1 MFDNLTVTK
10 LGFYVYALVNPLTNK
25 VFYIG
30 KGIDNRVF
38 AHKQEVLENKTD
50 INSLKKT
57 EIKEILDKQLN
68 IQHLIIRHGLS
79 EKEAFL
85 VEATLIDYHNYNLE
99 KLTNEVSGH
108 ASGFYG
114 IKTTDELIRQY
125 NAPKLENLLH
135 NVVIININRQYAKVK
150 NSNNAIYIATKE
162 SWVINKNR
170 INELEYAL
178 SEFQG
183 IIIGVF
189 KINKWYAASTENNK
203 INKRWGFDGEDAPKE
218 IKDLYLNKSIAHVK
232 KKGAANPIRYNI

>member
-1 MFDNLTVTK
+1 MFDNLTVSK
-10 LGFYVYALVNPLTNK
+10 LGYYVYALVNPITKN

-38 AHKQEVLENKTD
+38 AHKQEVLENKSEV
-50 INSLKKT
+50 NSLKKT
-57 EIKEILDKQLN
+57 EIKEILDKQLD
-68 IQHLIIRHGLS
+68 IQHLIIRHGLT
-79 EKEAFL
+79 EKEAYL
-85 VEATLIDYHNYNLE
+85 VEATLIDYHNFNLN

-108 ASGFYG
+108 DSGFYG

-150 NSNNAIYIATKE
+150 NSNNAIYTATKE

-189 KINKWYAASTENNK
+189 KIKNWYAAATENNK
-203 INKRWGFDGEDAPKE
+203 INRRWGFDGEDAPKE
-218 IKDLYLNKSIAHVK
+218 IKDIYLNKSIAHVK
-232 KKGAANPIRYNI
+232 KKGAANPIRYNL

>member
-57 EIKEILDKQLN
+57 EIKEILDKQLD
-68 IQHLIIRHGLS
+68 IMHLIIRHGLS

-150 NSNNAIYIATKE
+150 NSNNSIYVATKE

>member
-10 LGFYVYALVNPLTNK
+10 LGFYVYALANPLTKK

-38 AHKQEVLENKTD
+38 AHKQEVLENRSE

-57 EIKEILDKQLN
+57 EIKEILDKQLD
-68 IQHLIIRHGLS
+68 IQHLIIRHGLT

-85 VEATLIDYHNYNLE
+85 VEATLIDYHNFNLD

-108 ASGFYG
+108 DSSFYG

-135 NVVIININRQYAKVK
+135 KVVIININRQYAKVK
-150 NSNNAIYIATKE
+150 NSNNAIYTATKE

-189 KINKWYAASTENNK
+189 KINNWYAIATENNK
-203 INKRWGFDGEDAPKE
+203 INRRWGFDGEDAPKE
-218 IKDLYLNKSIAHVK
+218 IKHLYLNKSIAHVK
-232 KKGAANPIRYNI
+232 KKGAANPIRYNL